1 MSLSSSYGVLTRAF
15 RSSNFAL
22 AIAATV
28 PCATVRLRRTMTDC
42 DRIAIRKASKETRN
56 LGVPSETLTFN
67 SDQIGRAGTTNLSE
81 LRRVVDF

>member
-1 MSLSSSYGVLTRAF
+1 MRHGSVAE
-15 RSSNFAL
+15 NND
-22 AIAATV
+22 
-28 PCATVRLRRTMTDC
+28 RLRQDSHT
-42 DRIAIRKASKETRN
+42 KGKQGTRN